1 MAQRLSRKESQ
12 LQTREQLLDA
22 ALEVFSRQ
30 GYHAASVDEI
40 AERAGFSKGAVYSN
54 FSSKEDLLLALI
66 DRRFASE
73 VEGYP
78 GIVRLMM
85 DNLQA
90 EDKDTDVKKIW
101 LQDRTWNVL
110 MVEFILYALRNDAVR
125 EQFAGRL
132 SALRAVMAKNLETL
146 YKQIGKQPVLPIDE
160 IPWSIFSLGVGMT
173 LQMYIDPDALPG
185 EIYERSLQQLLK

>member
-73 VEGYP
+73 VQGYP
-78 GIVRLMM
+78 EIVRLMR
-85 DNLQA
+85 DNSQA
-90 EDKDTDVKKIW
+90 GDQDTDVKEIW

-110 MVEFILYALRNDAVR
+110 MVEFFLYALRNDAVR
-125 EQFAGRL
+125 KQFAGRL
-132 SALRAVMAKNLETL
+132 SQLRAAMAKNLETL
-146 YKQIGKQPVLPIDE
+146 YQQIGKQPVLPIDE

-173 LQMYIDPDALPG
+173 LQMYIDPDALPDG
-185 EIYERSLQQLLK
+185 IYERSLQQLLK